1 MEIILIAAVGENG
14 EMGHNNELLWHLP
27 GDLPRFKA
35 LTMGSPIIMG
45 RKTFDS
51 IGRALPGRL
60 NIVLT
65 ANSDWHADGVSVA
78 SSIESALE
86 LAEMELAKSTSTDKT
101 FVIGGGQIYKL
112 FLAYA
117 TTLEMTEVA
126 DAPVA
131 DTYFPNFSGG
141 DFKQT
146 ARESITDTSPTFD
159 YVTYRRV

>member
-27 GDLPRFKA
+27 GDLPRFKEM
-35 LTMGSPIIMG
+35 TMGSPIIMG

-65 ANSDWHADGVSVA
+65 ANTDWSADGVTVA
-78 SSIESALE
+78 SSLDAAIE
-86 LAEMELAKSTSTDKT
+86 LADAQSDKA

-112 FLAYA
+112 FLPYA
-117 TTLEMTEVA
+117 TALEITEVY

-131 DTYFPNFSGG
+131 DTYFPNFASS
-141 DFKQT
+141 DFIET
-146 ARESITDTSPTFD
+146 ARVKNQNTQPEFD
-159 YVTYRRV
+159 YVTYQKV

>member
-1 MEIILIAAVGENG
+1 MEIVLIAAVGENG
-14 EMGHNNELLWHLP
+14 EMGRNNELLWHLP
-27 GDLPRFKA
+27 GDLPRFKEI
-35 LTMGSPIIMG
+35 TMGSPIIMG

-65 ANSDWHADGVSVA
+65 GNQKWQADGVSVA
-78 SSIESALE
+78 GSIDQALD
-86 LAEMELAKSTSTDKT
+86 LAKGNGAERI
-101 FVIGGGQIYKL
+101 FIIGGGQIYKL

-126 DAPVA
+126 DAPIA
-131 DTYFPNFSGG
+131 DTFFPNFSGG
-141 DFKQT
+141 EFKEI
-146 ARESITDTSPTFD
+146 ARQSITDNMPTFD

>member
-14 EMGHNNELLWHLP
+14 EMGRNNELLWHLP
-27 GDLPRFKA
+27 GDLPRFKQ

-65 ANSDWHADGVSVA
+65 ANKEWQADGVTVA
-78 SSIESALE
+78 SSIETALE
-86 LAEMELAKSTSTDKT
+86 LAKSASSEKI

-117 TTLEMTEVA
+117 TALEMTEVA
-126 DAPVA
+126 DSPAA

-146 ARESITDTSPTFD
+146 ARQSISDTNPTFD

>member
-1 MEIILIAAVGENG
+1 MEIVLIAAVGENG
-14 EMGHNNELLWHLP
+14 EMGRNNELLWHLP
-27 GDLPRFKA
+27 GDLPRFKEI
-35 LTMGSPIIMG
+35 TMGSPIIMG

-65 ANSDWHADGVSVA
+65 GNKDWQADNVSVA
-78 SSIESALE
+78 GSIDDAIS
-86 LAEMELAKSTSTDKT
+86 LAKENGTERI

-126 DAPVA
+126 DAPIA
-131 DTYFPNFSGG
+131 DTFFPNFSGG
-141 DFKQT
+141 EFKEV
-146 ARESITDTSPTFD
+146 ARQCITDNTPTFD
-159 YVTYRRV
+159 YVTYRRA

>member
-14 EMGHNNELLWHLP
+14 EMGRNNDLLWHLP
-27 GDLPRFKA
+27 GDLPRFKQ

-65 ANSDWHADGVSVA
+65 ANSDWQADGVSIA

-86 LAEMELAKSTSTDKT
+86 LAKSNAPEKI

-117 TTLEMTEVA
+117 TSLEMTEVA

-141 DFKQT
+141 EFKQIS
-146 ARESITDTSPTFD
+146 RQSITDTSPTFD
-159 YVTYRRV
+159 YVTYKRV

>member
-14 EMGHNNELLWHLP
+14 EMGRNNELLWHLP
-27 GDLPRFKA
+27 GDLPRFKE

-65 ANSDWHADGVSVA
+65 ANSDWQADNVTTA
-78 SSIESALE
+78 SSLDEALA
-86 LAEMELAKSTSTDKT
+86 LARDEQGDKA

-117 TTLEMTEVA
+117 SALEMTEVY

-141 DFKQT
+141 EFKEIK
-146 ARESITDTSPTFD
+146 RERITDNQPNFD

>member
-14 EMGHNNELLWHLP
+14 EMGQKNQLLWHLP
-27 GDLPRFKA
+27 GDLPRFKEI
-35 LTMGSPIIMG
+35 TMGSPIIMG

-65 ANSDWHADGVSVA
+65 ANSDWQADGVSVA
-78 SSIESALE
+78 RSLE
-86 LAEMELAKSTSTDKT
+86 EAIVLAENEPTNKA

-117 TTLEMTEVA
+117 TSLEMTEVL
-126 DAPVA
+126 DSPVA
-131 DTYFPNFSGG
+131 DTYFPNFSGTE
-141 DFKQT
+141 FIESQ
-146 ARESITDTSPTFD
+146 REHIIDNDPKFD
-159 YVTYRRV
+159 YVTYKRV

>member
-14 EMGHNNELLWHLP
+14 EMGRNNELLWHLP
-27 GDLPRFKA
+27 GDLPRFKQ

-65 ANSDWHADGVSVA
+65 ANKEWQADGVTVA
-78 SSIESALE
+78 GSIETALE
-86 LAEMELAKSTSTDKT
+86 LAKSASSEKI

-117 TTLEMTEVA
+117 TALEMTEVA
-126 DAPVA
+126 DSPAA

-146 ARESITDTSPTFD
+146 ARQSISDTNPTFD

>member
-1 MEIILIAAVGENG
+1 MEIILIAAIGENG

-27 GDLPRFKA
+27 GDLPRFKQ

-65 ANSDWHADGVSVA
+65 ENHDWQADGVTVA
-78 SSIESALE
+78 GSIDAALE
-86 LAEMELAKSTSTDKT
+86 LAKT
-101 FVIGGGQIYKL
+101 ADTGRAFVIGGGQIYKL

-117 TTLEMTEVA
+117 TKLELTEVY
-126 DAPVA
+126 DTPVA
-131 DTYFPNFSGG
+131 DTYFPLFSSN
-141 DFKQT
+141 DFVEVK
-146 ARESITDTSPTFD
+146 REKITDNEPAFD
-159 YVTYRRV
+159 YVTYHRV

>member
-35 LTMGSPIIMG
+35 LTMGCPIIMG

-60 NIVLT
+60 NIVLS
-65 ANSDWHADGVSVA
+65 ANSDWTAEGVTVA
-78 SSIESALE
+78 GSIELALE
-86 LAEMELAKSTSTDKT
+86 HAKAASAQKI

-117 TTLEMTEVA
+117 TSLEMTEVA
-126 DAPVA
+126 DSPAA
-131 DTYFPNFSGG
+131 DTFFPNFSGG
-141 DFKQT
+141 EFKEIK
-146 ARESITDTSPTFD
+146 RERITDTNPTFD
-159 YVTYRRV
+159 YVTYQRA

>member
-14 EMGHNNELLWHLP
+14 EMGRNTDLLWHLP
-27 GDLPRFKA
+27 GDLPRFKQ

-78 SSIESALE
+78 SSIDSALE
-86 LAEMELAKSTSTDKT
+86 LAKSAVPEKI

-117 TTLEMTEVA
+117 TSLEMTEVA

-141 DFKQT
+141 EFKQT
-146 ARESITDTSPTFD
+146 ARQSITDTSPTFD